1 MYSCESGIKQ
11 RGGRRRKQLVLIWL
25 LILVTL
31 NECLFAFCRE
41 VYAAGI
47 STDEETGRTLFI
59 NPRSMTH
66 QCL

>member
-1 MYSCESGIKQ
+1 MRVRKTTGEEKAAGIAN
-11 RGGRRRKQLVLIWL
+11 WL

-41 VYAAGI
+41 VYAGGI

>member
-11 RGGRRRKQLVLIWL
+11 RVKPGKQLVLIWL
-25 LILVTL
+25 LILVTV
-31 NECLFAFCRE
+31 NERLFAFCRE
-41 VYAAGI
+41 VYAGGI